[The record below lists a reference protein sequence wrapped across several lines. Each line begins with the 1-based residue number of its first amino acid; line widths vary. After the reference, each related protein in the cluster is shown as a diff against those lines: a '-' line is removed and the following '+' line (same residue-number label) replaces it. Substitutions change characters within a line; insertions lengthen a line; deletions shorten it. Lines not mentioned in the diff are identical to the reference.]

1 MAHGLSELS
10 DNEEIDTE
18 YDDPIRVVKVNR
30 EDQPPLYRFEARNH
44 EYKASDLGPVWE
56 NPHDARLYAAVY
68 VVTRFR
74 EEKTGKRGI
83 PPAVEQAGREELICY
98 TLCRKGTS
106 VDWIVNKYDLPK
118 QRIYEYKSRVMSRAE
133 ERSDMITGGDE

>member
-1 MAHGLSELS
+1 
-10 DNEEIDTE
+10 
-18 YDDPIRVVKVNR
+18 
-30 EDQPPLYRFEARNH
+30 
-44 EYKASDLGPVWE
+44 
-56 NPHDARLYAAVY
+56 VY